1 MTFKCKW
8 IAIIILL
15 LSTSILAEAQ
25 QGGKFKTQFKF
36 GVSGGAVFSEVDFA
50 PKIALST
57 TQGISAGISAKF
69 ISERHLGVL
78 AELNYTQ
85 RGWTEDFSD
94 NPDLNPDHSYN
105 RTLNYIELPLLTHIY
120 FGDKVRFIINIGP
133 QISYMIG
140 DKGYMNNALS
150 NYIDGELEKDPNRPI
165 GIQYKS
171 IDNKFDYGLI
181 GGLGI
186 EFNTP
191 VGSFDLQGRYYFG
204 LGDSFDNTRSS
215 SSNFSRSA
223 HRYFGGKLT
232 YYFLSF

>member
-1 MTFKCKW
+1 MTFKSKW
-8 IAIIILL
+8 TAIVILL
-15 LSTSILAEAQ
+15 FSTSFLVEAQ
-25 QGGKFKTQFKF
+25 QSDKFKTQFNF
-36 GVSGGAVFSEVDFA
+36 GISGGAVFSEVDFVRR
-50 PKIALST
+50 IAQIT

-69 ISERHLGVL
+69 VSEKHLGVL

-94 NPDLNPDHSYN
+94 SPDLNPDFSYN

-120 FGDKVRFIINIGP
+120 FGDKVRFILNIGP
-133 QISYMIG
+133 QISYLLN
-140 DKGYMNNALS
+140 DKGNMNDALS
-150 NYIDGELEKDPNRPI
+150 NHINGVLTEDPNSPI

-215 SSNFSRSA
+215 ASNFSRSA